1 MNFSMPSATAS
12 TTAVKAGSSRREG
25 TAGALA
31 VFLLVAVNL
40 RLAVV
45 ALSPVLT
52 DIKRTE
58 HLSDGIAGLLTTVPL
73 ACFGVFALTAP
84 WLTRHL
90 GPRRMLLLAMT
101 TLTAGIGLWLASGV
115 VTLFAGALVAGAGIG
130 IANVVMPGT
139 IKRDFAAHSHLL
151 TGLYTTALGVSGAL
165 AAGLT
170 VPLERATGLGWRH
183 TLVLW
188 AIPAILALAALL
200 VSTRRRP
207 RPAPPSRADQRPA
220 VEGPPL
226 RALFADR
233 TAWAV
238 TAFMGLQSLGFYA
251 IAAWLPTLLQD
262 HQMAAGQAGWIL
274 SFTTFP
280 AIAAALV
287 TPSLNRRLG
296 DGPAMVAIGSGLCAV
311 GYLGLLADP
320 IPAVYLW
327 ATCLGLGQG
336 ACISLAIHYMVAR
349 APDSH
354 HTGHL
359 SAMAQGIGYL
369 LACIGPVALGAVHNL
384 TSGWTVPLAALTTL
398 LAIQLVAG
406 IGAARNR
413 YILGPVWRARQ
424 ASAGT

>member
-1 MNFSMPSATAS
+1 MNSSMPSVTAP
-12 TTAVKAGSSRREG
+12 TTAIKAGASSRRAG
-25 TAGALA
+25 TAGPLA

-58 HLSDGIAGLLTTVPL
+58 HLSDGIAGLLTTLPL

-84 WLTRHL
+84 WLTRRL
-90 GPRRMLLLAMT
+90 GPRRMLLLAMA
-101 TLTAGIGLWLASGV
+101 TLTVGIGLWLASGV

-130 IANVVMPGT
+130 IANVVMPGM
-139 IKRDFAAHSHLL
+139 IKRDFASHSHLV

-170 VPLERATGLGWRH
+170 VPLARVTGLGWRD
-183 TLVLW
+183 TLALW
-188 AIPAILALAALL
+188 AIPAILAFAAILITSRHRSQPDL
-200 VSTRRRP
+200 PTPVDHRP
-207 RPAPPSRADQRPA
+207 GS
-220 VEGPPL
+220 EGPPL

-262 HQMAAGQAGWIL
+262 HHMAVGQAGWIL

-296 DGPAMVAIGSGLCAV
+296 DGPTMVAIGSGLCAV
-311 GYLGLLADP
+311 GYLGLLLDP

-336 ACISLAIHYMVAR
+336 ACISLGIHYMVAR
-349 APDSH
+349 AYDH
-354 HTGHL
+354 HLTGQL
-359 SAMAQGIGYL
+359 SAMAQGLGYL
-369 LACIGPVALGAVHNL
+369 LACVGPVALGAVHNV
-384 TSGWTVPLAALTTL
+384 TGGWTVPLAALTVL

-406 IGAARNR
+406 IAAARHR
-413 YILGPVWRARQ
+413 YVLCPL
-424 ASAGT
+424 

>member
-1 MNFSMPSATAS
+1 MNFSTPSATAP
-12 TTAVKAGSSRREG
+12 TTAIQAGASSRRTG

-58 HLSDGIAGLLTTVPL
+58 HLSDGIAGLLTTLPL
-73 ACFGVFALTAP
+73 ACFGLFALTAP
-84 WLTRHL
+84 WLTRRL
-90 GPRRMLLLAMT
+90 GPRRMLLLAMA
-101 TLTAGIGLWLASGV
+101 TLAVGVGLWLASGV

-130 IANVVMPGT
+130 IANVVMPGM
-139 IKRDFAAHSHLL
+139 IKSDFSRHSHLV

-170 VPLERATGLGWRH
+170 VPLERLTGLGWRD
-183 TLVLW
+183 TLALW
-188 AIPAILALAALL
+188 AIPAILAFAAILIP
-200 VSTRRRP
+200 RRR
-207 RPAPPSRADQRPA
+207 RSRAESPSLTAHAPA

-226 RALFADR
+226 RALFVDR

-262 HQMAAGQAGWIL
+262 HRMAAGQAGWIL

-296 DGPAMVAIGSGLCAV
+296 DGPTMVAIGSGLCAV
-311 GYLGLLADP
+311 GYLGLLVDP

-336 ACISLAIHYMVAR
+336 ACISLGIHYMVAR
-349 APDSH
+349 AHDSH
-354 HTGHL
+354 HTGQL

-369 LACIGPVALGAVHNL
+369 LACVGPFALGAVHNV
-384 TSGWTVPLAALTTL
+384 TGGWTVPLGVLTALL
-398 LAIQLVAG
+398 LIQVVAG
-406 IGAARNR
+406 VAAARHR
-413 YILGPVWRARQ
+413 YVLSPV
-424 ASAGT
+424 